1 MGIDIGNKL
10 MLVPTDQ
17 GLLRSA
23 IQLVADEE
31 YGGDFYEALYSLD
44 LDYASPWF
52 DADRESLDIGIS
64 MPTPTYEDLIDSQ
77 SSWFEALHEAQDK
90 LGGMFAGGYVATKL
104 DSFQHVYWGDEDG
117 I

>member
-23 IQLVADEE
+23 IQLSADEL
-31 YGGDFYEALYSLD
+31 YDGDFYDALDNLG

-52 DADRESLDIGIS
+52 DADQECWDIGVS
-64 MPTPTYEDLIDSQ
+64 MPVANYDDLIDHESN
-77 SSWFEALHEAQDK
+77 WFACLFEAKDK
-90 LGGMFAGGYVATKL
+90 LTTILGQEVDTKL
-104 DSFQHVYWGDEDG
+104 DSFQHVY
-117 I
+117 